1 MNTIDSEPMLPRRKP
16 GDELKI
22 PSEEQLENA
31 LKQSEEMSTQII
43 LLMPCNVF
51 WKNTKGE
58 FLGCNKVVA
67 DIFHLSDPQDIVGK
81 TNYDLFDKDLAGKA
95 TEIDNVVLNQEKS
108 INTEE
113 IGLNAKGEIVTYLT
127 TKTPMYNKQGKLIG
141 LLGVSQDITD
151 KKKLEAEAVEK
162 QILTEKLLL
171 TEAFAGFMAHELRT
185 PIATLNNYLDV
196 IVGNEMTED
205 QQQRQE
211 NLEEIIAKG
220 KQTVK
225 EANIF
230 IDMLLFKLRNMGK
243 KIDKEKLNPC
253 VMFEDVSD
261 ALERYPFTEEEKGQ
275 VTFDKK
281 NAFIYLGD
289 SLHTQHLILNLL
301 KNALKVIR
309 EEGKGHITISFEQAL
324 DCNKLIFTDTA
335 KGISPEFLP
344 TIFDAFISKDSSKKG
359 TGLGLA
365 YCKMIMQDYGGDIIC
380 ESKLGE
386 YTKFICTFPK
396 FNMDEL

>member
-1 MNTIDSEPMLPRRKP
+1 MNTIDNELMLPKKPSRK
-16 GDELKI
+16 LKC
-22 PSEEQLENA
+22 PSAEQLAEA
-31 LKQSEEMSTQII
+31 LRQNGEISEKII
-43 LLMPCNVF
+43 LLVPCNVF

-67 DIFHLSDPQDIVGK
+67 NIFHLSDPMDIVGK
-81 TNYDLFDKDLAGKA
+81 TNYDLFEKDLADKA
-95 TEIDNVVLNQEKS
+95 TESDNIVLNQEKTT
-108 INTEE
+108 NTEE
-113 IGLNAKGEIVTYLT
+113 IGLNTNGEIVTYLT
-127 TKTPMYNKQGKLIG
+127 TKTPLYNKQGKLVG
-141 LLGVSQDITD
+141 LLGVAQDITD
-151 KKKLEAEAVEK
+151 RKKAEAVEK